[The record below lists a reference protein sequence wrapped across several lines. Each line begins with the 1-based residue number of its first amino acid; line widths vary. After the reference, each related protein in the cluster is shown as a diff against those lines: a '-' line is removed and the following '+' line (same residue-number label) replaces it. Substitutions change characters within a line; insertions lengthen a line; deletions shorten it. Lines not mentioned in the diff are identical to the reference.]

1 MSDILSNYFKNLM
14 KQKIKSLNHNKQ
26 STKLSHDLS
35 NYGILLSKNNI
46 LSFTPKKSF
55 STVGKINFD
64 NKYPKIYYPNF
75 NSDESNSKY
84 NIQKIKSNDN
94 NIMIKINDEF
104 PSTSKDNVEN
114 QNIINNKNNN
124 SPNNDKYITKKK
136 NDYLFEQKE
145 NKINLIIDNLMK
157 RKSKHIKKKHYIK
170 RTFSYN
176 DISLKQ
182 STIDPMYYIRMNLSE
197 NPHNSDL
204 YQSYKM
210 QINTLGQEKFRK
222 LLLDGINIYR
232 NKIIKYRNLKWSM
245 GYDINNED
253 NKINNKKINMML
265 DDQKSPKFIFNI
277 FNNNYKKKKKIIK
290 NIKSFSSDKEINSSK
305 DNRIDNLHLKL
316 NAIKKND
323 IDKLGNYLTKNYKYL
338 SFDKKLD
345 LILLKSKKTSNYIN
359 KKTNLY
365 HRINKIIFQS
375 Q

>member
-14 KQKIKSLNHNKQ
+14 KQKIKSLNPNKQ
-26 STKLSHDLS
+26 SSTLSHDLS
-35 NYGILLSKNNI
+35 DYGLLLSRNNI

-55 STVGKINFD
+55 STISKINFD
-64 NKYPKIYYPNF
+64 NKYPKINYPYF
-75 NSDESNSKY
+75 NSDKSNSKH

-94 NIMIKINDEF
+94 NIIIKINGEF
-104 PSTSKDNVEN
+104 PSTTKDNVEN

-145 NKINLIIDNLMK
+145 NNIDLIIGNLMK
-157 RKSKHIKKKHYIK
+157 RKSIYTKKKHNIK
-170 RTFSYN
+170 RAFSYN

-204 YQSYKM
+204 YQSYKI

-222 LLLDGINIYR
+222 MLLDGINIYR
-232 NKIIKYRNLKWSM
+232 NKIIKYKNLKWST
-245 GYDINNED
+245 GHDINNED

-265 DDQKSPKFIFNI
+265 NSEKSPKFIFNI
-277 FNNNYKKKKKIIK
+277 FNNNYKKNKKILK
-290 NIKSFSSDKEINSSK
+290 NIKSFSSEKKIISSNN
-305 DNRIDNLHLKL
+305 NRIDNLHLKL
-316 NAIKKND
+316 NAIKNND
-323 IDKLGNYLTKNYKYL
+323 IDKIGNYLTKNYKYL

-345 LILLKSKKTSNYIN
+345 LILLKSKKTSNYIYKSSN
-359 KKTNLY
+359 WILSN
-365 HRINKIIFQS
+365 
-375 Q
+375 